1 MCGSVY
7 LIYEGS
13 LYSGQSIGSEFITF
27 DRMIR
32 VISVSTSFQSQIGV
46 YEYKVLGI
54 AVRDGIQLISNQL
67 IIKIRVI
74 D

>member
-46 YEYKVLGI
+46 YEYKILGI